1 MYSIVFAVL
10 VICYGHMDVRGKG
23 SRKMGVC
30 VGGIWVEWV
39 TQSILASVWY
49 KMFVHMYWSFQA
61 FQFECKHTSHHL
73 VQDHINKDVASCSA
87 YSTTT
92 MNHYWARTATE
103 TLVHLPNNDKQ
114 NGKMTNGSFDM
125 ISCTFR

>member
-1 MYSIVFAVL
+1 
-10 VICYGHMDVRGKG
+10 MDVHGKG
-23 SRKMGVC
+23 EKKNGCMRWGNLGGMGHIRVFWHQYGRKC
-30 VGGIWVEWV
+30 LYTCIC
-39 TQSILASVWY
+39 
-49 KMFVHMYWSFQA
+49 SFLA

-92 MNHYWARTATE
+92 MNHYWAGTATE

-114 NGKMTNGSFDM
+114 NRKMTNGSFDM
-125 ISCTFR
+125 KQP